1 MAGFGAECRRYM
13 KRLHKA
19 GANVPNIIAEAA
31 EEATIAAVE
40 KAQENTPPN
49 GGARIAG
56 TNMRTGQMSQAWAT
70 DSITKPM
77 GLALSGGGSAVTML
91 KNNMQYASYV
101 NDGHRMDKH
110 FVPGLV
116 INGGLLERA
125 AEGDDGGIVVGTRTQ
140 YVPGLYMKE
149 KAIGK
154 YKSTVRLMLKDA
166 VKRAM
171 YL

>member
-1 MAGFGAECRRYM
+1 MAGFGAECRRYL

-19 GANVPNIIAEAA
+19 EANVTDIIAETA
-31 EEATIAAVE
+31 EVATIAAVE
-40 KAQENTPPN
+40 TAAANTPPN
-49 GGARIAG
+49 GGAAISG
-56 TNMRTGQMSQAWAT
+56 TNTRTGAMAQSWAT

-77 GLALSGGGSAVTML
+77 GLALSGGGTAVTML
-91 KNNMQYASYV
+91 RSNLQYASYV

-110 FVPGLV
+110 FVPGLIV
-116 INGGLLERA
+116 NAGMIEWA
-125 AEGDDGGIVVGTRTQ
+125 ADGDSGGITVGTKTT

-154 YKSTVRLMLKDA
+154 YKTTVRAMLKDA

-171 YL
+171 GE